1 MEFVKLLNCQVP
13 GWAVAGDL
21 KPEDC
26 LRSIKRQLIMRE
38 IKTLNQLVFS

>member
-13 GWAVAGDL
+13 GWAAAGDL

-26 LRSIKRQLIMRE
+26 LRSIKANE
-38 IKTLNQLVFS
+38 